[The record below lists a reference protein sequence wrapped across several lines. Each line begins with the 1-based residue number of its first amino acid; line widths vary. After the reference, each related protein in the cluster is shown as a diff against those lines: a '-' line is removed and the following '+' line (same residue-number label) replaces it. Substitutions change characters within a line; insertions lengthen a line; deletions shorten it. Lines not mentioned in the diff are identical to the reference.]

1 MTLVIIIIIIIILKV
16 IRMTIEIIMA
26 LIIEM
31 DKVWYITP
39 K

>member
-31 DKVWYITP
+31 DKVW
-39 K
+39 

>member
-1 MTLVIIIIIIIILKV
+1 MTGVIIIIIIIILKV

-31 DKVWYITP
+31 DKVWYIMP